1 MPLLGA
7 HMSIAGGLHNAL
19 TAACGYGME
28 TVQLFTASPSQWSV
42 SAVKARSG
50 PGKLVRKKV
59 DQWAGKPLADDAVT
73 AFKKELKATKLKFP
87 TAHDSYLINLASP
100 DDGLYRRSIEA
111 FINELERAERL
122 GLSYLV
128 THPGAHLG
136 SGEAA
141 GLQRVAAAINE
152 THQRCPGFKVK
163 ILLEATAGQGS
174 TLGHRF
180 EHLSDIISQVEEP
193 RRVGVCLD
201 TCHVF
206 AAGYELQP
214 REKYEST
221 FNEFDRIVGLSRLK
235 LFHLN
240 DSMKPLGSRVDRHQH
255 IGKGYLGI
263 EPFRLIVNDPR
274 FHKLPMI
281 LETPKESDGN
291 SEMDRVNL
299 GLLREMMDS

>member
-1 MPLLGA
+1 MPLFGA

-19 TAACGYGME
+19 TAAVEHGME
-28 TVQLFTASPSQWSV
+28 TFQMFTASPSQWSV
-42 SAVKARSG
+42 TAKLPVQSIKRST
-50 PGKLVRKKV
+50 KRVE
-59 DQWAGKPLADDAVT
+59 QWIGKPLDDDAVDV
-73 AFKKELKATKLKFP
+73 FKKKLKATKLKYA

-100 DDGLYRRSIEA
+100 DDALYRKSIEA
-111 FINELERAERL
+111 FVHEVEQAERL

-128 THPGAHLG
+128 THPGAHLDA
-136 SGEAA
+136 GEDA
-141 GLQRVAAAINE
+141 GLQRVAKAINE
-152 THQRCPGFKVK
+152 TQRRCPGYKVR

-180 EHLSDIISQVEEP
+180 EHLAAIIAQVDESK
-193 RRVGVCLD
+193 RLGVCLD

-206 AAGYELQP
+206 AAGYELAP
-214 REKYEST
+214 RDKYEST
-221 FNEFDRIVGLSRLK
+221 INQFDRIVGLKRLK

-255 IGKGYLGI
+255 IGKGCLGL

-274 FHKLPMI
+274 FQKLPMI

-291 SEMDRVNL
+291 SDMDTINL
-299 GLLREMMDS
+299 GLLRELMRG